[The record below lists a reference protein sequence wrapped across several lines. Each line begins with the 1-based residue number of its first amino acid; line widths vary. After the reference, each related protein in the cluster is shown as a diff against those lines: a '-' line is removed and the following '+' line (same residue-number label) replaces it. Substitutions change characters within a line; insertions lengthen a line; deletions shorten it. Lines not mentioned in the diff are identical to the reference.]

1 MSSAAWGVGL
11 TLFAS
16 AIGGPP
22 TQGEPGRP
30 HPGGTRA
37 GSIAWVK
44 DLATAQTLARSQHK
58 LVLQFLMLGDLPD
71 PHC

>member
-1 MSSAAWGVGL
+1 MRSAALGVGL

-16 AIGGPP
+16 VIGAPP
-22 TQGEPGRP
+22 SRRP

-44 DLATAQTLARSQHK
+44 DLATAQKLARAQKK
-58 LVLQFLMLGDLPD
+58 LVMQFLMLGDLPD